1 MQILNRLTIRNL
13 KLNKRRTIVTIIG
26 IILATALLTA
36 VATMAVSL
44 KESVTLRSKKV
55 DGDFHLLLYDM
66 TDKEK
71 ESVINNRQ
79 VESYYE
85 THEVGYGVLDGCV
98 NDSKPYVYIEA
109 LDSDTFEKAEINVT
123 SGRLPEDDSEIV
135 ISSHIK
141 TNGGVK
147 YNLGDKITFDI
158 GDRTYNGKKLYQNDT
173 YREDE
178 QLEAK
183 QTKTYKVVG
192 ICDRLPYGEEPRT
205 APGYSVITLANK
217 ADTSLNKSD
226 IYLRFNKK
234 ALKDRYDLTADIL
247 GVDKTLFNKLNS
259 GKLEDK
265 EIQTLKSQLD
275 KTHSYY
281 INNSLI
287 KYEAFYDSS
296 VAFVYNMAAVVMVII
311 IITSAVCISN
321 SFAISINQK
330 TKQYGMLAS
339 IGATPRQIRKNV
351 FFEAAFM
358 GVIGIVA
365 GIGGGL
371 SASYILV
378 VLSNKM
384 LIDTFEMSIVYAP
397 SLLGVLL
404 SIVLAIVTIVLS
416 ALVPAIRASRMSP
429 IMAINHSEDIKIK
442 SKSLKTPKLIGKV
455 WGEGGVLAYKNM
467 KRNKR
472 KYRVITISIA
482 LSVSTFIAL
491 YGFMSLLTE
500 SVNRYANDKIDLR
513 VYMSSYK
520 SMSVDEANKK
530 VSNIVNRI
538 NNETNITDFTFARGF
553 YASLKDEPKYSSDYK
568 EVNKYEAGLAENNG
582 YYISIIS
589 LGNEEYGKYIKKLG
603 ISKETAQ
610 SGGILVDNTYQY
622 INNGN
627 DIKYFN
633 IYDGYKAGD
642 VLTYR
647 IDTSNSSKSLDNSKS
662 SDDTT
667 LYDIRIVALSNER
680 PFGYDNA
687 YTSYGYLI
695 VSDDY
700 MNRIDT
706 KNTDSTLLNINCDD
720 PDKAQDILVN
730 EFNIGQNYIFNAAQ
744 ERRNDEKLIL
754 TMKIFLY
761 GFIAI
766 VSLIGITNIFNTVTT
781 GMELRG
787 KEFAMLQSI
796 GMTKKEFDKMIRL
809 ESVFY
814 GSKALIIGV
823 VSGTILSYVIYISA
837 GESQLKYTLPLLA
850 IVMSV
855 IVVIILLLGIMKYSI
870 AQIRKQNI
878 IETIRNEYTIEE
890 NI

>member
-796 GMTKKEFDKMIRL
+796 GMTKREFDKMIRM

-823 VSGTILSYVIYISA
+823 VSGTLLSYVIYISA
-837 GESQLKYTLPLLA
+837 GESQLRYVFPLPA
-850 IVMSV
+850 IVIAV
-855 IVVIILLLGIMKYSI
+855 VVVIILLLGIMKYSLV
-870 AQIRKQNI
+870 QIRKQNI
-878 IETIRNEYTIEE
+878 IETIRNE

>member
-730 EFNIGQNYIFNAAQ
+730 EFDIGKNNIVNAAQ

-878 IETIRNEYTIEE
+878 IETIRNE

>member
-141 TNGGVK
+141 TDGGVK

-823 VSGTILSYVIYISA
+823 VSGTILSYVIFISA

-878 IETIRNEYTIEE
+878 IETIRNE

>member
-13 KLNKRRTIVTIIG
+13 KLNKKRTIVTIIG

-44 KESVTLRSKKV
+44 KESITLRAKKV

-66 TDKEK
+66 TDKQK

-85 THEVGYGVLDGCV
+85 MHEVGYAVLDGCV

-109 LDSDTFEKAEINVT
+109 LDGDTFEKAEINVT

-147 YNLGDKITFDI
+147 YNIGDEITFDV
-158 GDRTYNGKKLYQNDT
+158 GDRTYNGKKLYQNDD

-178 QLEAK
+178 LLDVK
-183 QTKTYKVVG
+183 KTKTYKVVG

-205 APGYSVITLANK
+205 APGYSVITFANK
-217 ADTSLNKSD
+217 SDTSLNESD
-226 IYLRFNKK
+226 IYIRFHKK
-234 ALKDRYDLTADIL
+234 VLKDRYNITADIL
-247 GVDKTLFNKLNS
+247 GVDRILFNKQYS
-259 GKLEDK
+259 GSPTDEEA
-265 EIQTLKSQLD
+265 EILKNQLD
-275 KTHSYY
+275 KAQSYY

-287 KYEAFYDSS
+287 KYEVFYDSS

-358 GVIGIVA
+358 GVIGVAA
-365 GIGGGL
+365 GIVGGL

-378 VLSNKM
+378 ILSNKM
-384 LIDTFEMSIVYAP
+384 LIDTLEMSIVYAP

-442 SKSLKTPKLIGKV
+442 SKSLKTPELVSKV

-482 LSVSTFIAL
+482 LSVMTFIAL
-491 YGFMSLLTE
+491 YGFMSLLTD
-500 SVNRYANDKIDLR
+500 SANRYANGNIDLR

-520 SMSVDEANKK
+520 NMSVDEADKK

-553 YASLKDEPKYSSDYK
+553 NGILKDKPKYSADY
-568 EVNKYEAGLAENNG
+568 YEMYNYERGLAEPDN
-582 YYISIIS
+582 YYINIIS
-589 LGNEEYGKYIKKLG
+589 LGNEEYEKYIKKLG

-627 DIKYFN
+627 NVKYFN
-633 IYDGYKAGD
+633 VYDGYKAGD
-642 VLTYR
+642 ILTYQA
-647 IDTSNSSKSLDNSKS
+647 DNNRQ

-667 LYDIRIVALSNER
+667 FYDIKIVALSNER

-700 MNRIDT
+700 MNKIDT
-706 KNTDSTLLNINCDD
+706 KNIDSTLLNINCDD

-730 EFNIGQNYIFNAAQ
+730 EFDIGKNNIVNAAQ
-744 ERRNDEKLIL
+744 ERRNNENLIL
-754 TMKIFLY
+754 IIKIFLY

-781 GMELRG
+781 GMELRS

-796 GMTKKEFDKMIRL
+796 GMTKREFDKMIRM

-823 VSGTILSYVIYISA
+823 VSGTVLSYIIYMAA
-837 GESQLKYTLPLLA
+837 GESQLRYTLPLPA
-850 IVMSV
+850 IVIAV
-855 IVVIILLLGIMKYSI
+855 VVVIILLLGIMKYSI
-870 AQIRKQNI
+870 VQIRKQNI
-878 IETIRNEYTIEE
+878 IETIRNE

>member
-520 SMSVDEANKK
+520 SMSVDETNKK

-878 IETIRNEYTIEE
+878 IEKIRNE

>member
-1 MQILNRLTIRNL
+1 
-13 KLNKRRTIVTIIG
+13 
-26 IILATALLTA
+26 
-36 VATMAVSL
+36 
-44 KESVTLRSKKV
+44 
-55 DGDFHLLLYDM
+55 M

-730 EFNIGQNYIFNAAQ
+730 EFDIGKNNIVNAAQ
-744 ERRNDEKLIL
+744 ERRNNENLIL
-754 TMKIFLY
+754 TIKIFLY
-761 GFIAI
+761 GFIAV

-796 GMTKKEFDKMIRL
+796 GMTKREFDKMIRM

-823 VSGTILSYVIYISA
+823 VSGTLLSYVIYIAA
-837 GESQLKYTLPLLA
+837 GESQLRYVFPLQA
-850 IVMSV
+850 IVIAV
-855 IVVIILLLGIMKYSI
+855 VVVIILLLGIMKYSI
-870 AQIRKQNI
+870 VQIRKQNI
-878 IETIRNEYTIEE
+878 IETIRNE

>member
-513 VYMSSYK
+513 EYMSSYK

-878 IETIRNEYTIEE
+878 IETIRNE

>member
-442 SKSLKTPKLIGKV
+442 SKSLRTPELVSKV
-455 WGEGGVLAYKNM
+455 WGEGGVIAYKNM

-482 LSVSTFIAL
+482 LSVMTFIAL
-491 YGFMSLLTE
+491 YGFMSLLTD
-500 SVNRYANDKIDLR
+500 SANRYANGNIDLR

-520 SMSVDEANKK
+520 SMSVDEADKK
-530 VSNIVNRI
+530 VSDIVNRI

-553 YASLKDEPKYSSDYK
+553 NGILKDKPKYSADY
-568 EVNKYEAGLAENNG
+568 YEMYNYERGLAEPDN
-582 YYISIIS
+582 YYINIIS

-878 IETIRNEYTIEE
+878 IETIRNE

>member
-720 PDKAQDILVN
+720 PDKAQDIFVN

-878 IETIRNEYTIEE
+878 IETIRNE

>member
-13 KLNKRRTIVTIIG
+13 KLNKKRTIVTIIG

-36 VATMAVSL
+36 VAAMAVSL
-44 KESVTLRSKKV
+44 KESITLRAKKV

-66 TDKEK
+66 TDKQK

-79 VESYYE
+79 VESYYQM
-85 THEVGYGVLDGCV
+85 HEVGYAVLDGCV

-109 LDSDTFEKAEINVT
+109 LDGDTFEKAEINVT

-147 YNLGDKITFDI
+147 YNIGDEITFDV
-158 GDRTYNGKKLYQNDT
+158 GDRTYNGKKLYQNDD

-178 QLEAK
+178 LLDVK
-183 QTKTYKVVG
+183 KTKTYKVVG

-205 APGYSVITLANK
+205 APGYSVITFANK
-217 ADTSLNKSD
+217 SDTSLNKSD
-226 IYLRFNKK
+226 IYIRFHKK
-234 ALKDRYDLTADIL
+234 VLKDRYNIIADIL
-247 GVDKTLFNKLNS
+247 GVDRILFNKQYS
-259 GKLEDK
+259 GSPTDE
-265 EIQTLKSQLD
+265 EAGILKNQLD
-275 KTHSYY
+275 KAHSYY
-281 INNSLI
+281 INNSII
-287 KYEAFYDSS
+287 KYEVFYDSS

-358 GVIGIVA
+358 GVIGVAA
-365 GIGGGL
+365 GIVGGL

-378 VLSNKM
+378 ILSNKM
-384 LIDTFEMSIVYAP
+384 LIDTLEMSIVYAP

-442 SKSLKTPKLIGKV
+442 SKSLKTPELVSKV

-482 LSVSTFIAL
+482 LSVMTFIAL
-491 YGFMSLLTE
+491 YGFMSLLTD
-500 SVNRYANDKIDLR
+500 SANRYANGNIDLR

-520 SMSVDEANKK
+520 NMSVNEADKK

-553 YASLKDEPKYSSDYK
+553 NGILKDKPKYSADY
-568 EVNKYEAGLAENNG
+568 YEMYNYERGLAEPDN

-589 LGNEEYGKYIKKLG
+589 LGNEEYEKYIKKLG
-603 ISKETAQ
+603 LSKETAQ

-627 DIKYFN
+627 NVKYFN
-633 IYDGYKAGD
+633 VYDGYKAGD
-642 VLTYR
+642 ILTYQA
-647 IDTSNSSKSLDNSKS
+647 DNNRQ

-667 LYDIRIVALSNER
+667 FYDIKIVALSNER

-700 MNRIDT
+700 MNKIDT
-706 KNTDSTLLNINCDD
+706 KNIDSTLLNINCDD

-730 EFNIGQNYIFNAAQ
+730 EFDIGKNNIVNAAQ

-761 GFIAI
+761 GFIVI

-796 GMTKKEFDKMIRL
+796 GMTKREFDKMIRM

-823 VSGTILSYVIYISA
+823 VSGTLLSYIIYMAA
-837 GESQLKYTLPLLA
+837 GESQLRYTLPLPA
-850 IVMSV
+850 IVIAV
-855 IVVIILLLGIMKYSI
+855 VVVIILLLGIMKYSI
-870 AQIRKQNI
+870 VQIRKQNI
-878 IETIRNEYTIEE
+878 IETIRNE

>member
-553 YASLKDEPKYSSDYK
+553 NGILKDKPKYSADY
-568 EVNKYEAGLAENNG
+568 YEMYNYERGLAEPDN
-582 YYISIIS
+582 YYINIIS
-589 LGNEEYGKYIKKLG
+589 LGNEEYEKYIKKLG

-627 DIKYFN
+627 NIKYFN
-633 IYDGYKAGD
+633 VYDGYKAGD
-642 VLTYR
+642 ILTYR
-647 IDTSNSSKSLDNSKS
+647 AGNTGRGQSTDNNRQ
-662 SDDTT
+662 SDNTT
-667 LYDIRIVALSNER
+667 FYDIKIVALSNER

-700 MNRIDT
+700 MSQFNPGDIDC
-706 KNTDSTLLNINCDD
+706 SVLLNINCDD

-730 EFNIGQNYIFNAAQ
+730 EFDIGKNNIVNAAQ
-744 ERRNDEKLIL
+744 ERRNNENLIL
-754 TMKIFLY
+754 TIKIFLY

-823 VSGTILSYVIYISA
+823 VSGTLLSYVIYISA
-837 GESQLKYTLPLLA
+837 GESQLRYVFPLPA
-850 IVMSV
+850 IVIAV

-878 IETIRNEYTIEE
+878 IETIRNE

>member
-55 DGDFHLLLYDM
+55 DGNFHLLLYDM

-878 IETIRNEYTIEE
+878 IETIRNE

>member
-1 MQILNRLTIRNL
+1 M
-13 KLNKRRTIVTIIG
+13 
-26 IILATALLTA
+26 
-36 VATMAVSL
+36 
-44 KESVTLRSKKV
+44 
-55 DGDFHLLLYDM
+55 
-66 TDKEK
+66 
-71 ESVINNRQ
+71 
-79 VESYYE
+79 
-85 THEVGYGVLDGCV
+85 
-98 NDSKPYVYIEA
+98 
-109 LDSDTFEKAEINVT
+109 
-123 SGRLPEDDSEIV
+123 
-135 ISSHIK
+135 
-141 TNGGVK
+141 
-147 YNLGDKITFDI
+147 
-158 GDRTYNGKKLYQNDT
+158 
-173 YREDE
+173 
-178 QLEAK
+178 
-183 QTKTYKVVG
+183 
-192 ICDRLPYGEEPRT
+192 
-205 APGYSVITLANK
+205 
-217 ADTSLNKSD
+217 
-226 IYLRFNKK
+226 
-234 ALKDRYDLTADIL
+234 
-247 GVDKTLFNKLNS
+247 
-259 GKLEDK
+259 
-265 EIQTLKSQLD
+265 
-275 KTHSYY
+275 
-281 INNSLI
+281 
-287 KYEAFYDSS
+287 FYDSS

-455 WGEGGVLAYKNM
+455 CGEGGVLAYKNM

-472 KYRVITISIA
+472 KYRVITLSIA

-823 VSGTILSYVIYISA
+823 VSGTILSYVIFISA

-878 IETIRNEYTIEE
+878 IETIRNE

>member
-205 APGYSVITLANK
+205 APGYSIITLANK

-823 VSGTILSYVIYISA
+823 VSGTILSYVIFISA

-878 IETIRNEYTIEE
+878 IETIRNE

>member
-568 EVNKYEAGLAENNG
+568 EVKKYEAGLAENNG

-700 MNRIDT
+700 MNKIDT
-706 KNTDSTLLNINCDD
+706 KNIDSTLLNINCDD

-730 EFNIGQNYIFNAAQ
+730 EFDIGKNNIVNAAQ
-744 ERRNDEKLIL
+744 ERRNNENLIL
-754 TMKIFLY
+754 TIKIFLY
-761 GFIAI
+761 GFIAV

-796 GMTKKEFDKMIRL
+796 GMTKREFDKMIRM

-823 VSGTILSYVIYISA
+823 VSGTVLSYIIYIAA
-837 GESQLKYTLPLLA
+837 GESQLRYVFPLQA
-850 IVMSV
+850 IVIAV
-855 IVVIILLLGIMKYSI
+855 VVVIILLLGIMKYSI
-870 AQIRKQNI
+870 VQIRKQNI
-878 IETIRNEYTIEE
+878 IETIRNE

>member
-442 SKSLKTPKLIGKV
+442 FKSLKTPKLIGKV

-730 EFNIGQNYIFNAAQ
+730 EFDIGKNNIVNAAQ
-744 ERRNDEKLIL
+744 ERRNNENLIL
-754 TMKIFLY
+754 TIKIFLY

-823 VSGTILSYVIYISA
+823 VSGTLLSYVIYISA
-837 GESQLKYTLPLLA
+837 GESQLRYVFPLPA
-850 IVMSV
+850 IVIAV

-878 IETIRNEYTIEE
+878 IETIRNE

>member
-1 MQILNRLTIRNL
+1 M
-13 KLNKRRTIVTIIG
+13 
-26 IILATALLTA
+26 TA
-36 VATMAVSL
+36 
-44 KESVTLRSKKV
+44 
-55 DGDFHLLLYDM
+55 
-66 TDKEK
+66 
-71 ESVINNRQ
+71 
-79 VESYYE
+79 
-85 THEVGYGVLDGCV
+85 
-98 NDSKPYVYIEA
+98 KPYVYIEA

-878 IETIRNEYTIEE
+878 IETIRNE

>member
-275 KTHSYY
+275 KAHSYY

-287 KYEAFYDSS
+287 KYEVFYDSS

-455 WGEGGVLAYKNM
+455 CGEGGVLAYKNM

-823 VSGTILSYVIYISA
+823 VSGTILSYVIFISA

-878 IETIRNEYTIEE
+878 IETIRNE

>member
-720 PDKAQDILVN
+720 HDKAQDILVN

-878 IETIRNEYTIEE
+878 IETIRNE

>member
-311 IITSAVCISN
+311 IITSAVCMSN

-878 IETIRNEYTIEE
+878 IETIRNE

>member
-13 KLNKRRTIVTIIG
+13 KLNKKRTIVTIIG

-44 KESVTLRSKKV
+44 KESITLRAKKV

-66 TDKEK
+66 TDKQK

-85 THEVGYGVLDGCV
+85 MHEVGYAVLDGCV

-109 LDSDTFEKAEINVT
+109 LDGDTFEKAEINVT

-147 YNLGDKITFDI
+147 YNIGDEITFDV
-158 GDRTYNGKKLYQNDT
+158 GDRTYNGKKLYQNDD

-178 QLEAK
+178 LLDVK
-183 QTKTYKVVG
+183 KTKTYKVVG

-205 APGYSVITLANK
+205 APGYSVITFANK
-217 ADTSLNKSD
+217 SDTSLNKSG
-226 IYLRFNKK
+226 IYIRFHKK
-234 ALKDRYDLTADIL
+234 VLKDRYNIIADIL
-247 GVDKTLFNKLNS
+247 GVDRILFNKQYS
-259 GKLEDK
+259 GSPTDEEA
-265 EIQTLKSQLD
+265 EILKNQLD
-275 KTHSYY
+275 KAHSYY

-287 KYEAFYDSS
+287 KYEVFYDSS

-358 GVIGIVA
+358 GVIGVAA
-365 GIGGGL
+365 GIVVGL

-378 VLSNKM
+378 ILSNKM
-384 LIDTFEMSIVYAP
+384 LIDTLEMSIVYAP

-442 SKSLKTPKLIGKV
+442 SKSLKTPELVSKV

-482 LSVSTFIAL
+482 LSVMTFIAL
-491 YGFMSLLTE
+491 YGFMSLLTD
-500 SVNRYANDKIDLR
+500 SANRYANGNIDLR
-513 VYMSSYK
+513 VHMSSYK
-520 SMSVDEANKK
+520 NMSADEADKK

-553 YASLKDEPKYSSDYK
+553 NCILKDKPKYSADY
-568 EVNKYEAGLAENNG
+568 YEMYNYEMGLAEPDN
-582 YYISIIS
+582 YYINIIS
-589 LGNEEYGKYIKKLG
+589 LGNEEYEKYIKKLG

-627 DIKYFN
+627 NVKYFN
-633 IYDGYKAGD
+633 VYDGYKAGD
-642 VLTYR
+642 ILTYQA
-647 IDTSNSSKSLDNSKS
+647 DNNRQ

-667 LYDIRIVALSNER
+667 FYDIKIVALSNER

-700 MNRIDT
+700 MNKIDT
-706 KNTDSTLLNINCDD
+706 KNIDSTLLNINCDD

-730 EFNIGQNYIFNAAQ
+730 EFDIGKNNIVNAAQ
-744 ERRNDEKLIL
+744 ERRNNENLIL
-754 TMKIFLY
+754 IIKIFLY

-781 GMELRG
+781 GMELRS

-796 GMTKKEFDKMIRL
+796 GMTKREFDKMIRM

-823 VSGTILSYVIYISA
+823 VSGTVLSYIIYMAA
-837 GESQLKYTLPLLA
+837 GESQLRYTLPLPA
-850 IVMSV
+850 IVIAV
-855 IVVIILLLGIMKYSI
+855 VVVIILLLGIMKYSI
-870 AQIRKQNI
+870 VQIRKQNI
-878 IETIRNEYTIEE
+878 IETIRNE

>member
-850 IVMSV
+850 IVMPV

-878 IETIRNEYTIEE
+878 IETIRNE

>member
-706 KNTDSTLLNINCDD
+706 KNTDSPLLNINCDD

-878 IETIRNEYTIEE
+878 IETIRNE

>member
-1 MQILNRLTIRNL
+1 MQILNRLTVRNL

-36 VATMAVSL
+36 VATMAVCL

-627 DIKYFN
+627 DKKYFN

-878 IETIRNEYTIEE
+878 IETIRNE

>member
-321 SFAISINQK
+321 SFVISINQK

-878 IETIRNEYTIEE
+878 IETIRNE

>member
-296 VAFVYNMAAVVMVII
+296 VAFAYNMAAVVMVII

-878 IETIRNEYTIEE
+878 IETIRNE

>member
-178 QLEAK
+178 HLEAK

-878 IETIRNEYTIEE
+878 IETIRNE

>member
-13 KLNKRRTIVTIIG
+13 KLNKKRTIVTIIG

-44 KESVTLRSKKV
+44 KESITLRAKKV

-66 TDKEK
+66 TDKQK

-85 THEVGYGVLDGCV
+85 MHEVGYAVLDGCV

-109 LDSDTFEKAEINVT
+109 LDGDTFEKAEINVT

-147 YNLGDKITFDI
+147 YNIGDEITFDV
-158 GDRTYNGKKLYQNDT
+158 GDRTYNGKKLYQNDD

-178 QLEAK
+178 LLDVK
-183 QTKTYKVVG
+183 KTKTYKVVG

-205 APGYSVITLANK
+205 APGYSVITFANK
-217 ADTSLNKSD
+217 SDTSLNKSD
-226 IYLRFNKK
+226 IYIRFHKK
-234 ALKDRYDLTADIL
+234 VLKDRYNIIADIL
-247 GVDKTLFNKLNS
+247 GVDRILFNKQYS
-259 GKLEDK
+259 GSPTGEEA
-265 EIQTLKSQLD
+265 EILKNQLD
-275 KTHSYY
+275 KAHSYY

-287 KYEAFYDSS
+287 KYEVFYDSS
-296 VAFVYNMAAVVMVII
+296 VAFVYNMAAVMVII

-358 GVIGIVA
+358 GVIGVAA
-365 GIGGGL
+365 GIVGGL

-378 VLSNKM
+378 ILSNKM
-384 LIDTFEMSIVYAP
+384 LIDTLEMSIVYAP

-442 SKSLKTPKLIGKV
+442 SKSLKTPELVSKV

-482 LSVSTFIAL
+482 LSVMTFIAL
-491 YGFMSLLTE
+491 YGFMSLLTD
-500 SVNRYANDKIDLR
+500 SANRYANGNIDLR
-513 VYMSSYK
+513 VHMSSYK
-520 SMSVDEANKK
+520 NMSADEADKK

-553 YASLKDEPKYSSDYK
+553 NGILKDKPKYSADY
-568 EVNKYEAGLAENNG
+568 YEMYNYERGLAEPDN

-589 LGNEEYGKYIKKLG
+589 LGNEEYEKYIKKLG

-627 DIKYFN
+627 NVKYFN
-633 IYDGYKAGD
+633 VYDGYKAGD
-642 VLTYR
+642 ILTYQAGNTGR
-647 IDTSNSSKSLDNSKS
+647 GQSTDNNRQ

-667 LYDIRIVALSNER
+667 FYDIKIVALSNER

-700 MNRIDT
+700 MNKIDT
-706 KNTDSTLLNINCDD
+706 KNIDSTLLNINCDD

-730 EFNIGQNYIFNAAQ
+730 EFDIGKNNIVNAAQ
-744 ERRNDEKLIL
+744 ERRNNENLIL
-754 TMKIFLY
+754 IIKIFLY
-761 GFIAI
+761 GFIVI

-796 GMTKKEFDKMIRL
+796 GMTKREFDKMIRM

-823 VSGTILSYVIYISA
+823 VSGTVLSYIIYMAA
-837 GESQLKYTLPLLA
+837 GESQLRYTLPLPA
-850 IVMSV
+850 IVIAV
-855 IVVIILLLGIMKYSI
+855 VVVIILLLGIMKYSI
-870 AQIRKQNI
+870 VQIRKQNI
-878 IETIRNEYTIEE
+878 IETIRNE

>member
-85 THEVGYGVLDGCV
+85 THEVGYAVLDGCV

-147 YNLGDKITFDI
+147 YNLGDEITFDI
-158 GDRTYNGKKLYQNDT
+158 GDRTYNGKKLYQNDD
-173 YREDE
+173 YIEDE

-397 SLLGVLL
+397 SLSGVLL

-667 LYDIRIVALSNER
+667 LYDIKIVALSNER

-878 IETIRNEYTIEE
+878 IETIRNE

>member
-482 LSVSTFIAL
+482 LSVSTFIA
-491 YGFMSLLTE
+491 SE

-878 IETIRNEYTIEE
+878 IETIRNE

>member
-814 GSKALIIGV
+814 GSKALIISV

-878 IETIRNEYTIEE
+878 IETIRNE

>member
-568 EVNKYEAGLAENNG
+568 EVNKYEAGLSENNG

-667 LYDIRIVALSNER
+667 LYDIKIVALSNER

-730 EFNIGQNYIFNAAQ
+730 EFNIGQNYIVNAAQ

-837 GESQLKYTLPLLA
+837 GESQLKYSLPLLA

-870 AQIRKQNI
+870 VQIRKQNI
-878 IETIRNEYTIEE
+878 IETIRNE

>member
-234 ALKDRYDLTADIL
+234 ALKDRYDLSADIL

-520 SMSVDEANKK
+520 SMSVDETNKK

-878 IETIRNEYTIEE
+878 IETIRNE

>member
-79 VESYYE
+79 VDSYYE

-878 IETIRNEYTIEE
+878 IETIRNE

>member
-296 VAFVYNMAAVVMVII
+296 VAFVYNMAAFVLVII

-878 IETIRNEYTIEE
+878 VETIRNE

>member
-13 KLNKRRTIVTIIG
+13 KLNKKRTIVTIIG

-36 VATMAVSL
+36 VAAMAVSL
-44 KESVTLRSKKV
+44 KESITLRAKKV

-85 THEVGYGVLDGCV
+85 MHEIGYAVLEDCV

-109 LDSDTFEKAEINVT
+109 LDNDTFEKAEINVT

-147 YNLGDKITFDI
+147 YNLGDEITFDI
-158 GDRTYNGKKLYQNDT
+158 GDRTYNGKKLYQNDD

-178 QLEAK
+178 LLDVK
-183 QTKTYKVVG
+183 KTKTYKVVG

-205 APGYSVITLANK
+205 APGYSVITFANK
-217 ADTSLNKSD
+217 SDTSLNKSD
-226 IYLRFNKK
+226 IYIRFHKNV
-234 ALKDRYDLTADIL
+234 LKDRYNIIADIL
-247 GVDKTLFNKLNS
+247 GVDRILFSKQYS
-259 GKLEDK
+259 GSPTDE
-265 EIQTLKSQLD
+265 EAGILKNQLD
-275 KTHSYY
+275 KAHSYY
-281 INNSLI
+281 INNSII
-287 KYEAFYDSS
+287 KYEVFYDSS

-680 PFGYDNA
+680 PFGYDN
-687 YTSYGYLI
+687 GYLI

-878 IETIRNEYTIEE
+878 IETIRNE

>member
-796 GMTKKEFDKMIRL
+796 GMTKKEFDKMIRM

-823 VSGTILSYVIYISA
+823 VSGTLLSYVIYISA
-837 GESQLKYTLPLLA
+837 GESQLRYVFPLPA
-850 IVMSV
+850 IVIAV
-855 IVVIILLLGIMKYSI
+855 VVVIILLLGIMKYSI
-870 AQIRKQNI
+870 VQIRKQNI
-878 IETIRNEYTIEE
+878 IETIRNE